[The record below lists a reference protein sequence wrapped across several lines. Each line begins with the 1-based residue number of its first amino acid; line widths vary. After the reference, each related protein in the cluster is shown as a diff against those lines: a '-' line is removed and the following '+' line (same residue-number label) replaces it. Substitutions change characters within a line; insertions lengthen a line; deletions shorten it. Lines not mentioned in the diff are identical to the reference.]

1 MRLLF
6 TLLCLLAL
14 SGWLVL
20 STSPAT
26 GLAQDFSAPAQ
37 TTDEELKTD
46 DGATE
51 GDPVGTIPNL
61 IVVNRLTPP
70 RYPATLKTIR
80 VFFRNVG
87 PRSPVGQEI
96 RLLAFARTPSQTTMV
111 SNPTLLINQR
121 VLVPQVS
128 TAGEF
133 VDFAISNGPT
143 ITSGDFFVG
152 FQQPNTTNVPFFWFD
167 MSQPVQNRGFASAD
181 GTSYFPDI
189 RVMNENGPMVN
200 FMIRAV
206 VNVPSA
212 LATVSAA
219 SFATG
224 DLASETIS
232 AAFGSNLAN
241 GTAVAITQP
250 LPTTLGGVSV
260 SVRDNAGAGIARLA
274 QLFFVSAGQIN
285 LLLPAG
291 LSAGPALVSVTN
303 SNGTIA
309 AGTINIAAVA
319 PGLFTVD
326 ASGRGFPAA
335 LAQRFKPDGSSTT
348 AAIARFDNAQNR
360 FVAIPIEFGDVTERT
375 FLILFGT
382 GVRGRSSLNNVKV
395 RVADLELAP
404 AYAGAQGSLAGLDQI
419 NVELPRSL
427 AGRGEADVVL
437 TVDGKAANTVR
448 VNFK

>member
-1 MRLLF
+1 MRLF
-6 TLLCLLAL
+6 ISMLCLLTL
-14 SGWLVL
+14 SGWLLL
-20 STSPAT
+20 STSPKT
-26 GLAQDFSAPAQ
+26 SLAQDFSAPAQ
-37 TTDEELKTD
+37 ATDEELRTD
-46 DGATE
+46 DGSWE
-51 GDPVGTIPNL
+51 GAPIGLIPNL
-61 IVVNRLTPP
+61 IIVNRFTPP

-87 PRSPVGQEI
+87 PQTPVGRQI
-96 RLLAFARTPSQTTMV
+96 RLLAFARTPSQTTAV
-111 SNPTLLINQR
+111 NNPSLLINQS
-121 VLVPQVS
+121 VTIPQVS
-128 TAGEF
+128 NAGEF
-133 VDFAISNGPT
+133 VDFAIQNGPT

-152 FQQPNTTNVPFFWFD
+152 FQQANTNNVPFFWFD
-167 MSQPVQNRGFASAD
+167 MNEPVQNRGFASTDNGA
-181 GTSYFPDI
+181 SYFPDI
-189 RVMNENGPMVN
+189 RVMNENGPLVN

-206 VNVPSA
+206 VTVPGA

-219 SFATG
+219 SFAAG

-241 GTAVAITQP
+241 GTAVAVTQP

-260 SVRDNAGAGIARLA
+260 NVRDNAGVARLA
-274 QLFFVSAGQIN
+274 QLFFVSGSQIN

-291 LSAGPALVSVTN
+291 LSTGPASVSVTN
-303 SNGTIA
+303 ANGTVA

-319 PGLFTVD
+319 PGLFTVE

-348 AAIARFDNAQNR
+348 AAIARLDTAQNR
-360 FVAIPIEFGDVTERT
+360 YVTIPIEFGEANERT

-382 GVRGRSSLNNVKV
+382 GARGRSSLNNVKV
-395 RVADLELAP
+395 KVADIELAP
-404 AYAGAQGSLAGLDQI
+404 AYVGPQGSLAGLDQI

-427 AGRGEADVVL
+427 AGRGDVDVVL
-437 TVDGKAANTVR
+437 TVDGKTANTVR

>member
-6 TLLCLLAL
+6 TLLCLFAL
-14 SGWLVL
+14 SGWWLFN
-20 STSPAT
+20 TSPQT
-26 GLAQDFSAPAQ
+26 SLAQAFSAPAQ

-46 DGATE
+46 DGTTE
-51 GDPVGTIPNL
+51 GAPIGLIPNL
-61 IVVNRLTPP
+61 IVVNRFTPP
-70 RYPATLKTIR
+70 RYPATLKAIR
-80 VFFRNVG
+80 VFFRNVR
-87 PRSPVGQEI
+87 PQTPVGREI
-96 RLLAFARTPSQTTMV
+96 RLLAFARTPSQTTSV
-111 SNPTLLINQR
+111 NNPTLLINQA
-121 VLVPQVS
+121 VTVPLVS
-128 TAGEF
+128 EAGEF
-133 VDFAISNGPT
+133 VDFAIQSGPT

-152 FQQPNTTNVPFFWFD
+152 FQQPNTNNVPFFWFD
-167 MSQPVQNRGFASAD
+167 MNAPLQNRGFASSDNGA
-181 GTSYFPDI
+181 SYHPDI
-189 RVMNENGPMVN
+189 RVMSENGPLVN

-206 VNVPSA
+206 VTVPGA

-241 GTAVAITQP
+241 GTAVPITQP

-260 SVRDNAGAGIARLA
+260 SVRDNAGAGVARPA
-274 QLFFVSAGQIN
+274 QLFFVSGGQIN

-291 LSAGPALVSVTN
+291 LSNGPATVSVTN
-303 SNGTIA
+303 ANGTIA
-309 AGTINIAAVA
+309 AGTINITAVA

-360 FVAIPIEFGDVTERT
+360 FVAVPIEFGEANERT

-382 GVRGRSSLNNVKV
+382 GVRGRSNLNNVK
-395 RVADLELAP
+395 
-404 AYAGAQGSLAGLDQI
+404 GAQGSLAGLDQI
-419 NVELPRSL
+419 NIELPRSL
-427 AGRGEADVVL
+427 AGRGEVDVVL
-437 TVDGKAANTVR
+437 MVDGKTANTVR